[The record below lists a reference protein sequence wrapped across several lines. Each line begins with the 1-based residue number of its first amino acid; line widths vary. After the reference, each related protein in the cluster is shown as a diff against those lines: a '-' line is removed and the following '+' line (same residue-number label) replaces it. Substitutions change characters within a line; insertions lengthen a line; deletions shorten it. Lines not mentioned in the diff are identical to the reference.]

1 MIASGDLTDICQ
13 QLVRDSGG
21 RKVLVCSTEGE
32 VLAHAGAEG
41 SSGTLDEATGEA
53 VAQLVADVVEG
64 AAQGAR
70 VPATKDL
77 VASLPGGL
85 PGGLSACATAIAA
98 KAALLVVFDGR
109 TTDLSKTEA
118 GLRAGILC
126 IRVPRI
132 VDRRGR
138 PRPIKVHH
146 VDGEGGR

>member
-1 MIASGDLTDICQ
+1 MIASADLIEICQ

-21 RKVLVCSTEGE
+21 RKVLVCSVEGE

-41 SSGTLDEATGEA
+41 SSGLLDEATGEA

-98 KAALLVVFDGR
+98 KAALVVVFDGR
-109 TTDLSKTEA
+109 TTTLDRVRLKVRRARDLIAKS
-118 GLRAGILC
+118 L
-126 IRVPRI
+126 
-132 VDRRGR
+132 
-138 PRPIKVHH
+138 PIEPSAEKPSSH
-146 VDGEGGR
+146 